1 LTFRETQIQ
10 AKNTSTFRETQ
21 IKAKNTSTFR
31 ETQIQAKKKLK
42 SEIRMPPL
50 FL

>member
-31 ETQIQAKKKLK
+31 ETQIQAKKLK